1 MDEKAEW
8 TRGQGEGLSEGA
20 TRRRAREGEI
30 KRRNERMPGDEG
42 FYTGRFGLPEDGKWK
57 Y

>member
-30 KRRNERMPGDEG
+30 KRRSERMPGDEG
-42 FYTGRFGLPEDGKWK
+42 FEEHFKPE
-57 Y
+57 